1 MVLEQVS
8 QPLAVGG
15 EGGRPATYAVQENG
29 TTVFR
34 SLADGQRLTDGV
46 ARYYLQQGQVVGQSF
61 DTVRSNRPAAYAAQ
75 ENGATVFQSLSA
87 GQPLS
92 QGVAGHYL
100 RQGRVLGY
108 QSGHRQ

>member
-8 QPLAVGG
+8 QPVAGG
-15 EGGRPATYAVQENG
+15 GGGNRPAVYAVQENG

-46 ARYYLQQGQVVGQSF
+46 ARYYLQQGRVVGQSF
-61 DTVRSNRPAAYAAQ
+61 DTVRSNRPAAYAMQ
-75 ENGATVFQSLSA
+75 ENGATAFRSLSTS
-87 GQPLS
+87 QLLS

-100 RQGRVLGY
+100 RQERVSGY
-108 QSGHRQ
+108 QPGHRR